1 MQQLT
6 PVELADW
13 LSRTDGEK
21 PLLLDVREA
30 WEYSHC
36 HIEDSVHVPMQ
47 TVPGRITEW
56 EEDAP
61 IIAICHHGARSLQVA
76 HFLEQHGFKQ
86 VYNLS
91 GGVDA
96 WAKTVDHAMP
106 TY

>member
-6 PVELADW
+6 PMELADW
-13 LSRTDGEK
+13 LSRTDEEK
-21 PLLLDVREA
+21 PLLLDVRED

-36 HIEDSVHVPMQ
+36 HIENSVYIPMQ
-47 TVPGRITEW
+47 AVPGRIADW

-61 IIAICHHGARSLQVA
+61 IVAICHHGARSLQVA
-76 HFLEQHGFKQ
+76 YFLEQHGFQQ

-96 WAKTVDHAMP
+96 WARAVDPAMP